1 MGAFAALAR
10 TGRPVAKG
18 LPSWAP
24 YALPGRATM
33 LFDTTCRVV
42 NDPRKWERELF
53 ARVPY
58 IQPGS

>member
-1 MGAFAALAR
+1 MSDRVMDAFVRFAR
-10 TGRPVAKG
+10 TGDPGWPAYDLAK
-18 LPSWAP
+18 
-24 YALPGRATM
+24 RRTM
-33 LFDTTCRVV
+33 IFDTASRVE

>member
-1 MGAFAALAR
+1 MDAFVRFAHTGDPGWPVYDLAN
-10 TGRPVAKG
+10 RP
-18 LPSWAP
+18 
-24 YALPGRATM
+24 TM
-33 LFDTTCRVV
+33 IFDTDSRVE